1 MNFPHLFSPLEIRG
15 KRLKNRIMSSGHDT
29 SMPTDNLVNEPLVA
43 YHRARARGGAGLIVM
58 QVAGVHDSARYT
70 SHVLMATD
78 DACIPGYR
86 RVAEACHAEGCV
98 VLSQIF
104 HPGREIMESADGL
117 LAVAYSASASPN
129 ERFRVMPRELDQPL
143 IDEIVAGYAAAAR
156 RLHEAGLD
164 GVEVVA
170 SHGYLPAQFLNPR
183 VNRRKDGYNG
193 DLDARLRFLRE
204 VLAAVRAATSED
216 FIVGLRLSADER
228 DPEGLSESES
238 LQAAEAVQGE
248 LDYLHIV
255 AGTSASLGGA
265 IHIVPPMAIEPA
277 YLAREAG
284 TFKARLAIP
293 LFVTGRINQPQEA
306 EAILARG
313 QADVC
318 GMTRALIC
326 DPQMPNKAE
335 AGRSDDVR
343 ACIACN
349 QACIGHFH
357 RGYPISCIQ
366 HPETGRELTYAT
378 PNPASRRKRVLVAGG
393 GPAGMKAAAVA
404 AQRGHEVVLCEAGAQ
419 LGGQVNL
426 AQLLP
431 RRAEFGGASTN
442 LQREMQL
449 AGVEV
454 RRNTPV
460 DRALVERE
468 RPDLV
473 IVATGAEP
481 YWPPFERGGELQ
493 VVDAWQVLR
502 GEVRVGRS
510 VLVTDWRGD
519 WIGPGIAEK
528 LVREGHQV
536 RLAVNGTHC
545 GESLPLYVRDQ
556 LAGELHRLGIPV
568 TPYAR
573 LYGCD
578 DTTVYM
584 QHSASGE
591 AMLFEEVDTLVL
603 CQGHQPVDR
612 LADSLHG
619 LAEVLRIGD
628 CLAPP
633 PPHRR
638 GGDLRRAQG
647 RLEHLSGAAAAPS
660 TGPGPAP
667 RMPQTQPGPRRMPRP
682 SPPDATD
689 TPRSETH
696 FLGTRIRG
704 LRKRRGLTLAELAAQ
719 SELTAGYISQLER
732 NLAYPSIPALFNI
745 ARSLGVTIQWFFASE
760 AAVDPADA
768 GYVVRRNTR
777 MSVHY
782 EDGIIDEL
790 LTPQPSRQLEIL
802 HSRFPP
808 GTYSQ
813 QSYSHE
819 GEEAGYILSGIF
831 ELWVGDRHFQLREG
845 DSFSYSSQEPHR
857 YGNPG
862 DSDTLVLWVITPP
875 TF

>member
-293 LFVTGRINQPQEA
+293 LFVTGRVNQPQEA

-633 PPHRR
+633 HRR

>member
-545 GESLPLYVRDQ
+545 GESLPLHVRDQ

-628 CLAPP
+628 CLA

-845 DSFSYSSQEPHR
+845 DSFSYPSQEPHR